1 MFMEQTETSSRQ
13 LNILVYTKIEFKS
26 KLQKVRIISIA
37 IEVEVLRL
45 NENLEDIMDYLSDC
59 EESDKYTFIQR

>member
-1 MFMEQTETSSRQ
+1 MLMEQTETSSRQ